1 MKKRKQRL
9 LSAMLTAVMLAGTF
23 AGTSQVQAKEVWYEN
38 LDIQVPQLPQ
48 NYGSGDY
55 VPSIHNTDVP
65 QVTETELPDG
75 LKGASSVPAAY
86 HNTLAQM
93 QALYPNVRSQ
103 GSYNTCWAFTGVG
116 LAEFDLITDDK
127 KADRSIDLSE
137 LQAAYFTYH
146 PVDDA
151 FGGLLGDDFTLN
163 SGNYLTAGGNLD
175 YLSRSLM
182 QWKGLVKETD
192 APYTRP
198 VNVMSDGLAFKK
210 DVAHL
215 QNVYVLNI
223 HKNPAAVKKEII
235 KHGAAGI
242 GLEAADKNVYDQ
254 MNYYEAE
261 GGMVATYRCAKKKA
275 INHAAMIV
283 GWDDDFPAS
292 AFKYPAKKNGAWL
305 VRNTWGNQTENSYYS
320 YFWMSYEDAGLEDA
334 AWIMDFEPADNY
346 DYNYQYD
353 GAGYAYKACTFEKEA
368 NVFKVKGTQ
377 NQQLEAVSL
386 SMLDDANVSYTI
398 KVYTNLSSGQRPT
411 SGILAA
417 KVKGKTSY
425 AGVYTIPLKKAIS
438 IPKGTKYAVVV
449 EFNQKNKGVDLEC
462 SGANAD
468 CKITAFS
475 DFGQSFGYYKGKWR
489 DLADLLEYKG
499 VGNLCIKAYTNK
511 TGTSIGKVK
520 TVHAKAGK
528 TSTSLSWSS
537 VKTAKTY
544 EVYRATSE
552 KGTYKKVATVKGKH
566 YTDKKL
572 SKGKNYYYK
581 VRACKTNGK
590 KSVAGVL
597 SGVKKVTTKR

>member
-1 MKKRKQRL
+1 M
-9 LSAMLTAVMLAGTF
+9 LSVMLAATLF
-23 AGTSQVQAKEVWYEN
+23 AGTPVNILQVQAKDVWYE
-38 LDIQVPQLPQ
+38 DINIEIPQFPQ
-48 NYGSGDY
+48 TYGSGDY
-55 VPSIHNTDVP
+55 VASVHETNVP
-65 QVTETELPDG
+65 QIEEQLITDG
-75 LKGASSVPAAY
+75 MKGAFAIPSAY
-86 HNTLAQM
+86 HNTLAQL
-93 QALYPNVRSQ
+93 QTLYPQIRSQ
-103 GSYNTCWAFTGVG
+103 GKYNTCWAFTGVG

-127 KADRSIDLSE
+127 VADKSIDLSE

-146 PVDDA
+146 SVDDT
-151 FGGLLGDDFTLN
+151 FGGLLGDEFTLN
-163 SGNYLTAGGNLD
+163 LENYLTAGGNLD

-368 NVFKVKGTQ
+368 NVFTVKGTQ

-438 IPKGTKYAVVV
+438 IPNGTKYAVVV

-511 TGTSIGKVK
+511 TGTSVGKVK

-572 SKGKNYYYK
+572 SKGKTYYYK
-581 VRACKTNGK
+581 VRACKTKGK